1 MEAHVDEGERHSR
14 VSRSGQSS
22 SWRLLVAFYPHQE
35 KKLFDRLSLQCL
47 SSLGI
52 LILVFKIDVKF
63 GSVKFYDTRIVEQ
76 S

>member
-1 MEAHVDEGERHSR
+1 MKAKDIPVCPDLGSLPL
-14 VSRSGQSS
+14 GAS
-22 SWRLLVAFYPHQE
+22 SWHSTLIRKKNYSTAFTQV
-35 KKLFDRLSLQCL
+35 

-63 GSVKFYDTRIVEQ
+63 GSVKFYDTRIVEK